1 VEEGIKLDAIQLIE
15 EAIAAE
21 KAAQERYKQ
30 GAVDADDAET
40 RSLFEQLAG
49 WEDSHQAL
57 LKERLTTLKMIRG
70 RR

>member
-1 VEEGIKLDAIQLIE
+1 LDAIKLIE
-15 EAIAAE
+15 EAIASE
-21 KAAQERYKQ
+21 QTAQERYKK
-30 GAVDADDAET
+30 GAVDADDPET

-57 LKERLTTLKMIRG
+57 LKERLATLKMMRG